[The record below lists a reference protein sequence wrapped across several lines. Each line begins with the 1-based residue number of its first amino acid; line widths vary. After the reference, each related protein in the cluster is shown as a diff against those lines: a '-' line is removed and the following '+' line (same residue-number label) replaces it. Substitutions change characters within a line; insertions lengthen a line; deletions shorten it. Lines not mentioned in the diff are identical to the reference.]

1 MKTELVIP
9 SDLKFLTVVEEWLLG
24 ALRAEIAAG
33 NPDWQKI
40 ESRLRLV
47 IVEVY
52 SNVVRHA
59 HQDRP
64 ELPVLMKVTLKENLL
79 LLEIWDQG
87 RGFNLRDYSPP
98 VPGDCCEGGYGWLIL
113 YQLMDRVDYR
123 LGIQGSLNCLIL
135 EKQLA

>member
-1 MKTELVIP
+1 MKTELAIP
-9 SDLKFLTVVEEWLLG
+9 SDLKFLSVVEEWLLG

-59 HQDRP
+59 HQDHP
-64 ELPVLMKVTLKENLL
+64 ELPVLLKATFQENLL
-79 LLEIWDQG
+79 MLEIWDQG
-87 RGFNLRDYSPP
+87 KGFDLSDYAPP
-98 VPGDCCEGGYGWLIL
+98 LPSDCREGGYGWLIL
-113 YQLMDRVDYR
+113 HQLMDRVDYR
-123 LGIQGSLNCLIL
+123 LGVKGSLNCLIL
-135 EKQLA
+135 EKQLS